1 MCGGHENENKNE
13 WLGVKMKIKWV
24 VGSEDENKNGWL
36 GAKMKIKMC
45 GGERSMKIF
54 SVIILYIDDEWSSRF
69 KHSTINTKS

>member
-45 GGERSMKIF
+45 GG
-54 SVIILYIDDEWSSRF
+54 
-69 KHSTINTKS
+69 